1 MLNKS
6 KRLEELREV
15 VAKMRVVKYQ
25 DSWVFLFDE
34 PETEARLRT
43 NKILAVPLG
52 IDPSDKKNAN
62 KKQAPF
68 VLGPFATRYLA
79 GM

>member
-6 KRLEELREV
+6 KRLEELREA

-25 DSWVFLFDE
+25 GSWVFLFDE
-34 PETEARLRT
+34 TETEARLRT
-43 NKILAVPLG
+43 NKVLAVPLG
-52 IDPSDKKNAN
+52 LDPSDKKNIN

>member
-1 MLNKS
+1 MK
-6 KRLEELREV
+6 
-15 VAKMRVVKYQ
+15 VVKYQ
-25 DSWVFLFDE
+25 DDWVFLFDDC
-34 PETEARLRT
+34 ETEARLRD

-52 IDPSDKKNAN
+52 IDPSDKKNIN
-62 KKQAPF
+62 KKKTPF